1 MRYIVTTALIVLT
14 VVFPAVSGY
23 AVDTPIPYSRVMPP
37 APLISPRVMAVSD
50 DKDRGFLDMSQKTGV
65 KDVSMKKAI
74 ILSLLFPGAGQYYAD
89 ARFKGQVFMGV
100 EAAIWAGFLAYRVY
114 GGWKADE
121 YKQLA
126 AAHAGVDNTG
136 KDEEFYDMIGFYDNR
151 EEYNQFGRLYYPD
164 RPYYDDNSAY
174 YWQWD
179 SDASRFQFKNLKDAS
194 KTAFRN
200 STFLIGLAIANR
212 IIAGIDTY
220 RTVKTAQAKL
230 RSLTQLGEYQFT
242 VNPRPFGDNP
252 RINISVSRK
261 F

>member
-1 MRYIVTTALIVLT
+1 MKYKVTTALVLLT
-14 VVFPAVSGY
+14 LACPIISGY
-23 AVDTPIPYSRVMPP
+23 AADTPIPHSRVMPP
-37 APLISPRVMAVSD
+37 APLISSQVMAVSG
-50 DKDRGFLDMSQKTGV
+50 DKDRGFLDLSQKKGV
-65 KDVSMKKAI
+65 KEVSMKKAI
-74 ILSLLFPGAGQYYAD
+74 ILSLLFPGAGEYYAD

-100 EAAIWAGFLAYRVY
+100 ETAIWAGFLAYRVY
-114 GGWKADE
+114 GGWKADD
-121 YKQLA
+121 YKQFA
-126 AAHAGVDNTG
+126 AAHAGVDNAS
-136 KDEEFYDMIGFYDNR
+136 KDKEFYDMIGFYDNR

-164 RPYYDDNSAY
+164 RPYYNDNSAY

-179 SDASRFQFKNLKDAS
+179 SDASRLQFKNLKDAS

-212 IIAGIDTY
+212 VIAGIDTY

-230 RSLTQLGEYQFT
+230 RSLTQIGEYQFT